1 MGSYRSGRPRLRRR
15 VEDVPRFDALEW
27 CRANGVPTVARRT
40 GDGDPYFVGTCP
52 KCKRGVWHL
61 FRVEGRVA
69 CRSCCGLVYRSQSEC
84 KSEAARVRANPKAT
98 GAALQTLRE
107 FLSTGRPAQFNDAMK
122 TLAVAQHI
130 SPLDRLPAASDA
142 EAILTEEVLLR
153 ILADDLQTSTGLVEI
168 IKAQIL
174 EGVENTTNRRGES
187 LEIAMRGDTLA
198 KLSAAWAT
206 VSNVRTNRAAQVAQ
220 LLEKRAQTGDPQTTR
235 ALMLETMKATGYR
248 TPSGHTVEE
257 LEEMKRG

>member
-27 CRANGVPTVARRT
+27 CRSNGVPTVARRT

-52 KCKRGVWHL
+52 KCERGVWHL
-61 FRVEGRVA
+61 FRVEGRVV
-69 CRSCCGLVYRSQSEC
+69 CRQCAGLVYRSQSEC
-84 KSEAARVRANPKAT
+84 KSEAARVRADPKAT

-107 FLSTGRPAQFNDAMK
+107 FISTGDAARFNDAMK
-122 TLAVAQHI
+122 TLAVSQHI

-174 EGVENTTNRRGES
+174 AGMENTTNR
-187 LEIAMRGDTLA
+187 RGDTLA

-206 VSNVRTNRAAQVAQ
+206 VSNVRASRAAQVAQ
-220 LLEKRAQTGDPQTTR
+220 LLEKRAQEGAPQTTR

-248 TPSGHTVEE
+248 TPSGHTIEE
-257 LEEMKRG
+257 LEAIKRG